1 MFQTGHTQRCRNRT
15 NFSCS
20 SCSKLIGSFK
30 IFKRQSGRKLL
41 SSAQGRVDS
50 SLTSDILPRNTCRT
64 PCQQVPFSHSEGLR
78 FKWNNE
84 MEFRKFRSFKF
95 VGRMTFQHS
104 CICAQRSQRSL
115 RPTVESVD
123 LLILLACT
131 SLAKWSRSS
140 SSLRVLG
147 PRTQGCL
154 NRARGASSWGPARN
168 ASGEGIA
175 LEWHS
180 VTHCHAWSFRMV
192 QNSICRLCT
201 TIVKPTGLES
211 SKELQ
216 DSSTLYKICNSPFVS
231 FCCFM
236 LFRKSLDVVSTYMWI

>member
-1 MFQTGHTQRCRNRT
+1 MSSTTSTSCEMFTTGIRESSDARAMRLEHAGGVSSAVMRFNLRSTEYATCIIENASATMFQTGHTQRCRNRT

-131 SLAKWSRSS
+131 SLAK
-140 SSLRVLG
+140 
-147 PRTQGCL
+147 
-154 NRARGASSWGPARN
+154 
-168 ASGEGIA
+168 
-175 LEWHS
+175 
-180 VTHCHAWSFRMV
+180 
-192 QNSICRLCT
+192 
-201 TIVKPTGLES
+201 
-211 SKELQ
+211 
-216 DSSTLYKICNSPFVS
+216 
-231 FCCFM
+231 
-236 LFRKSLDVVSTYMWI
+236 